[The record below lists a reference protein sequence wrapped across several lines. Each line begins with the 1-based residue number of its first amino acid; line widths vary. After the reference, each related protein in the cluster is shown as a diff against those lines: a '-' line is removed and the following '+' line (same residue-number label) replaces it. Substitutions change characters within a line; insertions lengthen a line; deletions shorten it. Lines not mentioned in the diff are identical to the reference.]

1 MANKTSK
8 TLRLSDDVIQM
19 IDQQDGETFTERFEK
34 LVTLCVWELPQ
45 KQKQLKQYQEKIKR
59 EQKQLAKLSQQVYEY
74 QQIVRRLDGQLGTL
88 AKLIDASTKERTA

>member
-59 EQKQLAKLSQQVYEY
+59 EQELLAKLSQQVYEY

>member
-59 EQKQLAKLSQQVYEY
+59 EQKLLAKLSQQVYEY